1 MIEQNTPAR
10 VAFLTRLGKGLIPDE
25 NTILQDGDL
34 VHVIVA
40 EKELSKVEATLG
52 KSPENN

>member
-1 MIEQNTPAR
+1 MLFRSTPAR

-40 EKELSKVEATLG
+40 EKDLSKVEATLG